1 MEQASGVDHKIPT
14 ENIKLLT
21 TILRVFLLK
30 FLKVY
35 RTTSTHVLG
44 ILAGIPPLYL
54 LPTKNFK
61 NFRSGFARPPSSVVF
76 WMSVNLI
83 ILLNCPVSQLSSELL
98 MINLKLQIV
107 NSRCKRTDPRLNV
120 RLQQV

>member
-35 RTTSTHVLG
+35 RTTSTHALGVL
-44 ILAGIPPLYL
+44 AVIPPLYL
-54 LPTKNFK
+54 LRTNNFK
-61 NFRSGFARPPSSVVF
+61 NFRSGFARPPRSVVF

-83 ILLNCPVSQLSSELL
+83 ILLNCPVSQWSSELL

-107 NSRCKRTDPRLNV
+107 NSRCKRTDPR
-120 RLQQV
+120 